1 MDLQQALKAYEKYFG
16 TNYFHYIGFE
26 KTEKEIIQE
35 IEECIRNGKK
45 QKEPV
50 YDDEKIYQAGCR

>member
-1 MDLQQALKAYEKYFG
+1 MDLQQALKAYEEHFG

-35 IEECIRNGKK
+35 IEECIRSKK
-45 QKEPV
+45 KT
-50 YDDEKIYQAGCR
+50 KNKNLM

>member
-1 MDLQQALKAYEKYFG
+1 MYLQQALNAYEKHFG

-35 IEECIRNGKK
+35 IEECIRVGKK
-45 QKEPV
+45 QKETM
-50 YDDEKIYQAGCR
+50 YDDEKIY